1 MGTVL
6 AKFDDHALLAVAQEA
21 AGEAAD
27 ALRRM
32 RSQWS
37 GVEQVIGR
45 EVKVHADREAEAIVV
60 AALQRAGPIPIL
72 SEETGWI
79 GAGAS
84 EAHDLTWAVDPLDG
98 SVNYI
103 KGFPHCAVSIAL
115 LRGGRPVLGIVDC
128 FLLGETFAGLVGAG
142 AWMNGAPIS
151 VSTVTRREEGILNT
165 GIPARAKTDADS
177 FNAFMN
183 DMLKW
188 RKVRMLGSAAAA
200 LAYVA
205 AGRADFYRE
214 SGSMIWD
221 VAAGLALVE
230 AAGGRVKMEGESA
243 DQPLIVA
250 ASNAGLSALL

>member
-1 MGTVL
+1 M
-6 AKFDDHALLAVAQEA
+6 AEFDDHALLAAAQQA
-21 AGEAAD
+21 AGEAAE
-27 ALRRM
+27 ALKRM
-32 RSQWS
+32 RPQWS

-60 AALQRAGPIPIL
+60 AALKRAGPIPIL

-79 GAGAS
+79 GAEEGG
-84 EAHDLTWAVDPLDG
+84 EHDLAWAVDPLDG

-115 LRGGRPVLGIVDC
+115 LRNGRPVLGVVDC

-142 AWMNGAPIS
+142 AWMNGARIS
-151 VSTVTRREEGILNT
+151 VSAVAKREEGILNT
-165 GIPARAKTDADS
+165 GIPARAKTDEAS
-177 FNAFMN
+177 FNTFMN
-183 DMLKW
+183 EMLKW

-230 AAGGRVKMEGESA
+230 AAGGHIKMEGPA
-243 DQPLIVA
+243 TDQPMVVA
-250 ASNAGLSALL
+250 ASNAALSGLL

>member
-1 MGTVL
+1 M
-6 AKFDDHALLAVAQEA
+6 AEFDDHVLLAAAQEA
-21 AGEAAD
+21 AAEAAD
-27 ALRRM
+27 ALKRM

-60 AALQRAGPIPIL
+60 AALKRAGPIPIL

-79 GAGAS
+79 GADQGVG
-84 EAHDLTWAVDPLDG
+84 HDLTWAVDPLDG

-115 LRGGRPVLGIVDC
+115 LRNGRPVLGVVDC

-151 VSTVTRREEGILNT
+151 VSTVARREEGILNT
-165 GIPARAKTDADS
+165 GIPARAKTDDAS
-177 FNAFMN
+177 FNVFMT
-183 DMLKW
+183 DIVKW
-188 RKVRMLGSAAAA
+188 RKVRMIGSAAAA

-214 SGSMIWD
+214 SGSMMWD

-230 AAGGRVKMEGESA
+230 AAGGRIKIEGLAA
-243 DQPLIVA
+243 DQPLTVS
-250 ASNAGLSALL
+250 ASNAALSALL

>member
-1 MGTVL
+1 MVL
-6 AKFDDHALLAVAQEA
+6 AEFDEHVLLAAAQQA
-21 AGEAAD
+21 AAEAAD
-27 ALRRM
+27 ALKRM
-32 RSQWS
+32 RPQWS

-60 AALQRAGPIPIL
+60 AALRRAGPIPIL

-79 GAGAS
+79 GAEEGG
-84 EAHDLTWAVDPLDG
+84 DLAWAVDPLDG

-115 LRGGRPVLGIVDC
+115 LRGGRPILGVVDC

-142 AWMNGAPIS
+142 AWLNGAPIS
-151 VSTVTRREEGILNT
+151 VSNVSRPEEGILNT
-165 GIPARAKTDADS
+165 GIPARAKTEETA

-183 DMLKW
+183 EMLKW

-230 AAGGRVKMEGESA
+230 AAGGRIRMEGPAA
-243 DQPLIVA
+243 DQPMLVA
-250 ASNAGLSALL
+250 ASNEPLSSLL